1 MNRRVVRLAVPV
13 TAVLLAAVC
22 VALVAATYAG
32 QHTVSAWEAGHD
44 LPAGSALGAQD
55 VRQVSVAQGGD
66 SYRLAS
72 SSPVGQRTTHAVAAG
87 DLLRPDDLSRQA
99 VVAVPVTFKLAPA
112 LQPGASV
119 DIYALGL
126 PGVTGGAAAAP
137 SPAQATAP
145 LLVARGV
152 SVVAAGPPVVIQVPA
167 EQEALWVT
175 LASSQTELLAT
186 LSSGTGVSSGAA
198 GYQPGQAVQI
208 LNQLARGGAAS
219 GANP

>member
-13 TAVLLAAVC
+13 AAVLLAAVC

-32 QHTVSAWEAGHD
+32 QHTVGAWEAGRD
-44 LPAGSALGAQD
+44 LAPGSAVGAPD
-55 VRQVSVAQGGD
+55 VRQVSVPQGGD
-66 SYRLAS
+66 SYRLAA
-72 SSPVGQRTTHAVAAG
+72 SSPLGLHTTHAVAAG
-87 DLLRPDDLSRQA
+87 DLLRPDDLSSRA

-119 DIYALGL
+119 DIYAVGAS
-126 PGVTGGAAAAP
+126 PAAGGVTGVP
-137 SPAQATAP
+137 SGAQATAP

-152 SVVAAGPPVVIQVPA
+152 SVVAVGPPVVIQVPA

-186 LSSGTGVSSGAA
+186 LSSGAGVSSSAA

-208 LNQLARGGAAS
+208 LNQLARGGATP
-219 GANP
+219 GATP